1 MGSRQYQVMTA
12 KGGPADGETLLVA
25 GAMMGDS
32 INIPDRSR
40 YLPPHRYL
48 VGTYELRYVGQRK
61 LTLFERIVKL
71 FRRNK

>member
-1 MGSRQYQVMTA
+1 MGSRQYQVMIA
-12 KGGPADGETLLVA
+12 KGGPADGETLLV
-25 GAMMGDS
+25 GVMMGES

-48 VGTYELRYVGQRK
+48 VGKYELRYVGQRK